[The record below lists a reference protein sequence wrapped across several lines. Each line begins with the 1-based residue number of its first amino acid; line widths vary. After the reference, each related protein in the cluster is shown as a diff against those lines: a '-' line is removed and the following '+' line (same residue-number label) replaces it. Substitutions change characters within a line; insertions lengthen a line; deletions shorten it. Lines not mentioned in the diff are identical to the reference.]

1 MPLVGNPLS
10 LLLGIFLPKLEP
22 KLSPEFQPP
31 SLFGACFL
39 QCYNSSCPMDI
50 LATLNPA
57 QREAVEAIE
66 GPVLILAGPGSG
78 KTRVITHRVAYL
90 VKLCGVSPHHVMAV
104 TFTNKAAREMRERLE
119 QLLGQALED
128 LTLGTFHAICAR
140 ILRRDG
146 KAIGLESSFV
156 IYDEDD
162 QLRLMKQVLEELNLD
177 PKQYAPQ
184 ALRSAVSAAKSRLI
198 SPENYAQRVSSYFE
212 EIVQR
217 VYQRY
222 QELLSR
228 GQAVDFDDLLMK
240 TVQLFRGHPK
250 ILTRYQ
256 SRYVHI
262 LVDEFQ
268 DTNIAQYELMKQLAG
283 KYRNLCVVGD
293 PDQSIYSWRFADLRN
308 ILSFEKDYPEA
319 KVVFLEQN
327 YRSTGTILEVA
338 SEVIS
343 ANILRKPKKLWTKN
357 EDGALVTVIESY
369 NADEEAQSVI
379 NEIEKLIVR
388 EQISLKD
395 CAVMY
400 RVNAQSRALEETFL
414 RYGVPYKL
422 VGGTRFYQR
431 QEVKDIIAYL
441 RVIRNPQD
449 NVSLTRIINVPGR
462 GIGQKT
468 VNTLQSWAKAHD
480 TSLFE
485 ALKQMSHNSIAGEAK
500 QSLPSRTIQ
509 ALAGFDALMDKL
521 TARSHELSLSGLVDE
536 ILEHTKYKEY
546 ILGKE
551 DGEERWENIMELRN
565 VASEYNELETGE
577 ALIAF
582 LEKVSLVSDIDE
594 LDEKADAVT
603 LITLHQAKGLEFPAV
618 FIVGL
623 EEGILPHRKSFDDPE
638 QMEEERRLCYVG
650 ITRAKRRLFLLR
662 SYRRSLFGGSTANL
676 PSRFLQ
682 DVSPHLISP
691 RGLWEE
697 SPIPIAS
704 AYSHPLP
711 QPFDNP
717 VLKVGDHVRHSKFGP
732 GIVMNCSP
740 TRDDQ
745 ELTVVFEEAGVK
757 KLLAS
762 LAPLEK
768 VEKDFDFS
776 S

>member
-1 MPLVGNPLS
+1 
-10 LLLGIFLPKLEP
+10 
-22 KLSPEFQPP
+22 
-31 SLFGACFL
+31 
-39 QCYNSSCPMDI
+39 MDI
-50 LATLNPA
+50 LTTLNPA
-57 QREAVEAIE
+57 QREAVESIK

-90 VKLCGVSPHHVMAV
+90 VRVCGVSPQHIMAV
-104 TFTNKAAREMRERLE
+104 TFTNKAAREMKERLG
-119 QLLGQALED
+119 QLLGQMAEA

-140 ILRRDG
+140 ILRHEG
-146 KAIGLESSFV
+146 GAVGLDSHFV
-156 IYDEDD
+156 IYDDDD
-162 QLRLMKQVLEELNLD
+162 QLRLMKQTMEELNLD
-177 PKQYAPQ
+177 AKQYIPQ
-184 ALRSAVSAAKSRLI
+184 AIRSAISAAKSRLV
-198 SPENYAQRVSSYFE
+198 SPENYGQWVGSYFE

-222 QELLSR
+222 EQLLR
-228 GQAVDFDDLLMK
+228 QGAAVDFDDLLMK
-240 TVQLFRGHPK
+240 TVQLFHDHPK
-250 ILTRYQ
+250 ILHRYQ
-256 SRYVHI
+256 SKHVHI

-308 ILSFEKDYPEA
+308 ILSFERDYPEA

-327 YRSTGTILEVA
+327 YRSTRTILEVA
-338 SEVIS
+338 SDVIS
-343 ANILRKPKKLWTKN
+343 TNVLRKPKKLWTEN
-357 EDGALVTVIESY
+357 EEGAPITVVESY
-369 NADEEAQSVI
+369 SAEEEAQSVV
-379 NEIEKLIVR
+379 NEIEKLIGQH
-388 EQISLKD
+388 QIFLKD

-431 QEVKDIIAYL
+431 QEIKDIIAYI
-441 RVIRNPQD
+441 RVIHNPQD
-449 NVSLTRIINVPGR
+449 NISLARIINVPGR

-468 VNTLQSWAKAHD
+468 ISMLQSWARDHD

-485 ALKQMSHNSIAGEAK
+485 ALRQVSRNATGGEVR
-500 QSLPSRTIQ
+500 QSLSARIVQ
-509 ALAGFDALMDKL
+509 ALAGFDALVIKL
-521 TARSHELSLSGLVDE
+521 TDRSREPSLSGLLDE
-536 ILEHTKYKEY
+536 ILERTGYRAY

-551 DGEERWENIMELRN
+551 DGEERWENVVELRS
-565 VASEYNELETGE
+565 VASEYD
-577 ALIAF
+577 ALASEDALTTF

-623 EEGILPHRKSFDDPE
+623 EEGMLPHRKSFDDPA

-650 ITRAKRRLFLLR
+650 ITRAKKHLYLLR
-662 SYRRSLFGGSTANL
+662 SYRRNLFGGSTANP
-676 PSRFLQ
+676 PSRFLR
-682 DVSPHLISP
+682 DISPHLISP
-691 RGLWEE
+691 RGLWED
-697 SPIPIAS
+697 SPTPVAS
-704 AYSHPLP
+704 LDFSQDLGPSVRHSSTLTL
-711 QPFDNP
+711 Q
-717 VLKVGDHVRHSKFGP
+717 VGDHVRHGRFGL

-745 ELTVVFEEAGVK
+745 ELTVVFEEFGVK

-768 VEKDFDFS
+768 IEKDFES
-776 S
+776 SL

>member
-1 MPLVGNPLS
+1 
-10 LLLGIFLPKLEP
+10 
-22 KLSPEFQPP
+22 
-31 SLFGACFL
+31 
-39 QCYNSSCPMDI
+39 MDI

-57 QREAVEAIE
+57 QREAVEAIK

-90 VKLCGVSPHHVMAV
+90 VKICGINPHNVMAV
-104 TFTNKAAREMRERLE
+104 TFTNKAAREMAERLE
-119 QLLGQALED
+119 QLLGQAVEA

-140 ILRRDG
+140 ILRREG

-162 QLRLMKQVLEELNLD
+162 QLRLMKQVLAELNLD

-184 ALRSAVSAAKSRLI
+184 ALRSAIGAAKSRLI
-198 SPENYAQRVSSYFE
+198 NSKDYAQRVSSYFE

-222 QELLSR
+222 QELLSQ
-228 GQAVDFDDLLMK
+228 GQAVDFDDLLIK
-240 TVQLFRGHPK
+240 TVQLFQDRPQ
-250 ILTRYQ
+250 ILSRYQ

-268 DTNIAQYELMKQLAG
+268 DTNIAQYELMKQLAA

-308 ILSFEKDYPEA
+308 ILSFEKDYSEA

-327 YRSTGTILEVA
+327 YRSTKTILEVA
-338 SEVIS
+338 SDVIS
-343 ANILRKPKKLWTKN
+343 ANVLRKPKKLWTKN

-369 NADEEAQSVI
+369 NAEEEAQSVV
-379 NEIEKLIVR
+379 NEIEKLVS
-388 EQISLKD
+388 QDQMSLKD

-422 VGGTRFYQR
+422 IGGTRFYQR
-431 QEVKDIIAYL
+431 QEVKDIVAYL
-441 RVIRNPQD
+441 RVIHNPQD
-449 NVSLTRIINVPGR
+449 NVSLTRIINVPAR
-462 GIGQKT
+462 AIGQKT
-468 VNTLQSWAKAHD
+468 ISMLQSWARDHSV
-480 TSLFE
+480 SLYE
-485 ALKQMSHNSIAGEAK
+485 ALKQICDNTIANEAK
-500 QSLPSRTIQ
+500 QSFPSRIMQ
-509 ALAGFDALMDKL
+509 ALVGFEALLSNL
-521 TARSHELSLSGLVDE
+521 TARSRELTLSGLLDE
-536 ILEHTKYKEY
+536 ILKHTGYKEY

-551 DGEERWENIMELRN
+551 DGEERWENIMELKN
-565 VASEYNELETGE
+565 VASEYNELTPEE
-577 ALIAF
+577 ALTAF
-582 LEKVSLVSDIDE
+582 LEKVSLVSDVDE

-638 QMEEERRLCYVG
+638 EMEEERRLCYVG
-650 ITRAKRRLFLLR
+650 ITRAKKRLYLLR
-662 SYRRSLFGGSTANL
+662 SYRRSLFGGSTANP

-682 DVSPHLISP
+682 DISPHLISP

-697 SPIPIAS
+697 SSTPVAS
-704 AYSHPLP
+704 PDYNLESQPSP
-711 QPFDNP
+711 RPFDTLM
-717 VLKVGDHVRHSKFGP
+717 LKVGDHVRHSKFGP

-745 ELTVVFEEAGVK
+745 ELTVVFEVFGVK

-768 VEKDFDFS
+768 IEKDFDFPS
-776 S
+776 

>member
-1 MPLVGNPLS
+1 
-10 LLLGIFLPKLEP
+10 
-22 KLSPEFQPP
+22 
-31 SLFGACFL
+31 
-39 QCYNSSCPMDI
+39 MDI

-57 QREAVEAIE
+57 QREAVEAIA

-90 VKLCGVSPHHVMAV
+90 VKLCGVSPHNIMAV
-104 TFTNKAAREMRERLE
+104 TFTNKAAREMSERLE
-119 QLLGQALED
+119 QLLGQAVEA

-140 ILRRDG
+140 ILRREG

-184 ALRSAVSAAKSRLI
+184 ALRSVISAAKSRLI
-198 SPENYAQRVSSYFE
+198 SPEDYAQRVSSYFE
-212 EIVQR
+212 EIALR

-222 QELLSR
+222 QELLNQ

-240 TVQLFRGHPK
+240 TVQLFQDHPQ
-250 ILTRYQ
+250 ILKRYQ
-256 SRYVHI
+256 SKYVHV

-268 DTNIAQYELMKQLAG
+268 DTNIVQYELMKQLAG

-327 YRSTGTILEVA
+327 YRSTKTILEVA
-338 SEVIS
+338 SDVIS
-343 ANILRKPKKLWTKN
+343 ANVLRKPKKLWTTN
-357 EDGALVTVIESY
+357 EDGAQVTVIESY
-369 NADEEAQSVI
+369 NAEEEAQSVV
-379 NEIEKLIVR
+379 NEIERLIGQ

-431 QEVKDIIAYL
+431 QEVRDVIAYL
-441 RVIRNPQD
+441 RLIHNPKD
-449 NVSLTRIINVPGR
+449 NVSLTRIVNVPGR

-468 VNTLQSWAKAHD
+468 ITTLQSWAKDHNV
-480 TSLFE
+480 SFYE
-485 ALKQMSHNSIAGEAK
+485 ALRQICDNVIASKAK
-500 QSLPSRTIQ
+500 QSLPLRTIQ
-509 ALAGFDALMDKL
+509 ALAGFDTLISKL
-521 TARSHELSLSGLVDE
+521 IAQRHELSLSGLVDE
-536 ILEHTKYKEY
+536 ILEHTGYREY

-551 DGEERWENIMELRN
+551 DGEERWENVTELKN
-565 VASEYNELETGE
+565 VAREYDELAPEE
-577 ALIAF
+577 ALTAF

-623 EEGILPHRKSFDDPE
+623 EEGILPHRKSFDAPE
-638 QMEEERRLCYVG
+638 EMEEERRLCYVG
-650 ITRAKRRLFLLR
+650 ITRAKKRLYLLR
-662 SYRRSLFGGSTANL
+662 SYHRSLFGGSTANP

-682 DVSPHLISP
+682 DISPHLISP

-697 SPIPIAS
+697 SRTTAAS
-704 AYSHPLP
+704 PASSWDSQPSPCPLST
-711 QPFDNP
+711 
-717 VLKVGDHVRHSKFGP
+717 LTLRVGDHVRHSKFGP

-745 ELTVVFEEAGVK
+745 ELTVVFEEFGVK

-768 VEKDFDFS
+768 IEKDFDS
-776 S
+776 SS

>member
-1 MPLVGNPLS
+1 
-10 LLLGIFLPKLEP
+10 
-22 KLSPEFQPP
+22 
-31 SLFGACFL
+31 
-39 QCYNSSCPMDI
+39 MDI

-57 QREAVEAIE
+57 QREAVEAIK

-90 VKLCGVSPHHVMAV
+90 VKTCGISPHHIMAV

-119 QLLGQALED
+119 GLLGQAIEA

-140 ILRRDG
+140 ILRREG
-146 KAIGLESSFV
+146 KAISLESSFV

-162 QLRLMKQVLEELNLD
+162 QLRLMKQVLEGLNLD
-177 PKQYAPQ
+177 PKQHAPQ
-184 ALRSAVSAAKSRLI
+184 ALRSAISAAKSRLI
-198 SPENYAQRVSSYFE
+198 SHEDYTERVSSYYE
-212 EIVQR
+212 EIVHR

-222 QELLSR
+222 QQLLSQA
-228 GQAVDFDDLLMK
+228 QAVDFDDLLLK
-240 TVQLFRGHPK
+240 TVQLFSDHPQ
-250 ILTRYQ
+250 ILARYQ

-327 YRSTGTILEVA
+327 YRSTKTILEVA
-338 SEVIS
+338 SDVIS
-343 ANILRKPKKLWTKN
+343 ANVLRKPKKLWTEN
-357 EDGALVTVIESY
+357 EHGTPVAVIESY
-369 NADEEAQSVI
+369 NAEEEAQSVVS
-379 NEIEKLIVR
+379 EIEKLVSQ

-414 RYGVPYKL
+414 RYGLLYKL

-441 RVIRNPQD
+441 RVIHNPQD
-449 NVSLTRIINVPGR
+449 NVSLLRIINVPAR

-468 VNTLQSWAKAHD
+468 VGALESWAKAHD

-485 ALKQMSHNSIAGEAK
+485 ALKQISHNAIDGDAEK
-500 QSLPSRTIQ
+500 SLPSRTIQ
-509 ALAGFDALMDKL
+509 ALAAFDALM
-521 TARSHELSLSGLVDE
+521 TEFSAQRHQLSLSGLVDK
-536 ILEHTKYKEY
+536 ILEHIGYRAYLQDKD
-546 ILGKE
+546 
-551 DGEERWENIMELRN
+551 DGEERWENIVELRN
-565 VASEYNELETGE
+565 VAGEYDELDTED
-577 ALIAF
+577 ALTAF

-623 EEGILPHRKSFDDPE
+623 EEGILPHRRSFDDPE
-638 QMEEERRLCYVG
+638 EMEEERRLCYVG
-650 ITRAKRRLFLLR
+650 ITRAKKRLYLLR
-662 SYRRSLFGGSTANL
+662 SYRRSLFGGSTANP

-682 DVSPHLISP
+682 DISPHLISP

-697 SPIPIAS
+697 SATPVAS
-704 AYSHPLP
+704 PDSNRPS
-711 QPFDNP
+711 QPSSRSSNTLT
-717 VLKVGDHVRHSKFGP
+717 LKVGDHVHHSKFGP
-732 GIVMNCSP
+732 GIVMTCSP

-745 ELTVVFEEAGVK
+745 EVTVAFEGAGIK

-768 VEKDFDFS
+768 IERDFNVS

>member
-1 MPLVGNPLS
+1 
-10 LLLGIFLPKLEP
+10 
-22 KLSPEFQPP
+22 
-31 SLFGACFL
+31 
-39 QCYNSSCPMDI
+39 MDI

-57 QREAVEAIE
+57 QRDAVEAIK

-90 VKLCGVSPHHVMAV
+90 VKHCGVSPHHIMAV

-119 QLLGQALED
+119 QLLGQAIEA

-140 ILRRDG
+140 ILRHEG

-184 ALRSAVSAAKSRLI
+184 ALRSAISSAKSRLI
-198 SPENYAQRVSSYFE
+198 SPKDYAQRVSSYFE
-212 EIVQR
+212 EIVHR

-222 QELLSR
+222 QELLNQA
-228 GQAVDFDDLLMK
+228 QAVDFDDLLMK
-240 TVQLFRGHPK
+240 TVQLFQDHPH

-268 DTNIAQYELMKQLAG
+268 DTNIAQYELMKQLAA

-327 YRSTGTILEVA
+327 YRSTKTILEVA
-338 SEVIS
+338 SDVIS
-343 ANILRKPKKLWTKN
+343 TNVLRKPKKLWTEN
-357 EDGALVTVIESY
+357 EDGAQVTVIESY
-369 NADEEAQSVI
+369 NAEEEAQSVVS
-379 NEIEKLIVR
+379 EIEKLVSQ
-388 EQISLKD
+388 EQIPLKD
-395 CAVMY
+395 SAVMY
-400 RVNAQSRALEETFL
+400 RVNAQSRVLEETFL
-414 RYGVPYKL
+414 RYGVPYRL

-431 QEVKDIIAYL
+431 QEIKDIIAYL
-441 RVIRNPQD
+441 RVIHNPQD
-449 NVSLTRIINVPGR
+449 NVSLLRIINVPGR

-468 VNTLQSWAKAHD
+468 ISTLQSWAKVHD
-480 TSLFE
+480 VSLFE
-485 ALKQMSHNSIAGEAK
+485 AVAQISQNAVANEAK
-500 QSLPSRTIQ
+500 QALSPHIIQ
-509 ALAGFDALMDKL
+509 ALAGFDALMASL
-521 TARSHELSLSGLVDE
+521 TAHSSEVGLSRLLDE
-536 ILEHTKYKEY
+536 ILECTRYREY
-546 ILGKE
+546 ILAKE
-551 DGEERWENIMELRN
+551 DGEEKWENIAELRN
-565 VASEYNELETGE
+565 VASEYDELTPTE
-577 ALIAF
+577 ALTSF

-594 LDEKADAVT
+594 LDERADAVT

-623 EEGILPHRKSFDDPE
+623 EEGILPHRRSFDDPQE
-638 QMEEERRLCYVG
+638 MEEERRLCYVG
-650 ITRAKRRLFLLR
+650 ITRAKKRLYLLR
-662 SYRRSLFGGSTANL
+662 SYRRNLFGGSTANP
-676 PSRFLQ
+676 PSRFLH
-682 DVSPHLISP
+682 DISPHLISP
-691 RGLWEE
+691 KGLCEE
-697 SPIPIAS
+697 SLTPIAS
-704 AYSHPLP
+704 RNFSRDF
-711 QPFDNP
+711 QPSPRP
-717 VLKVGDHVRHSKFGP
+717 VANLTLRVGDHVHHSKFGP

-740 TRDDQ
+740 TKDDQ
-745 ELTVVFEEAGVK
+745 ELTVAFAEAGVK

-768 VEKDFDFS
+768 IEKDFGFS
-776 S
+776 P

>member
-1 MPLVGNPLS
+1 
-10 LLLGIFLPKLEP
+10 
-22 KLSPEFQPP
+22 
-31 SLFGACFL
+31 
-39 QCYNSSCPMDI
+39 MDI

-78 KTRVITHRVAYL
+78 KTRVITHRIAYL
-90 VKLCGVSPHHVMAV
+90 IKSCGVSPHNIMAV
-104 TFTNKAAREMRERLE
+104 TFTNKAAREMKERLE
-119 QLLGQALED
+119 QLLGQAVEA
-128 LTLGTFHAICAR
+128 LTLGTFHATCAR
-140 ILRRDG
+140 ILRREG
-146 KAIGLESSFV
+146 KAIGLDSSFV
-156 IYDEDD
+156 IYDEED
-162 QLRLMKQVLEELNLD
+162 QLSLTKQAMEELNLD
-177 PKQYAPQ
+177 PKQYAPR
-184 ALRSAVSAAKSRLI
+184 ALRSAISAAKSRLVG
-198 SPENYAQRVSSYFE
+198 PKDYAQRVSSYFE
-212 EIVQR
+212 EIVHR
-217 VYQRY
+217 IYQLY
-222 QELLSR
+222 QELLSQGR
-228 GQAVDFDDLLMK
+228 AVDFDDLLMK
-240 TVQLFRGHPK
+240 TVQLFQDHPQ
-250 ILTRYQ
+250 ILSRYQ
-256 SRYVHI
+256 SKYVHI

-268 DTNIAQYELMKQLAG
+268 DTNIVQYMLMKHLAG

-327 YRSTGTILEVA
+327 YRSTKTILEVA
-338 SEVIS
+338 SGIIS
-343 ANILRKPKKLWTKN
+343 ANLQRKPKKLWTEN
-357 EDGALVTVIESY
+357 EDGSSVTIIESY
-369 NADEEAQSVI
+369 NAEEEAQSVV
-379 NEIEKLIVR
+379 NEIEKLVGQ

-414 RYGVPYKL
+414 RYGVPYRL

-431 QEVKDIIAYL
+431 REVKDIIAYL
-441 RVIRNPQD
+441 RLIHNPQD
-449 NVSLTRIINVPGR
+449 TVSLVRIINVPVR
-462 GIGQKT
+462 GIGQRT
-468 VNTLQSWAKAHD
+468 LSQLQSWAKAHD
-480 TSLFE
+480 SSLFE
-485 ALKQMSHNSIAGEAK
+485 ASKQVANEKILPQRIA
-500 QSLPSRTIQ
+500 Q
-509 ALAGFDALMDKL
+509 ALAGFDVVITELIAQS
-521 TARSHELSLSGLVDE
+521 RELSLSGLLDK
-536 ILEHTKYKEY
+536 ILERTRYREY
-546 ILGKE
+546 LLSKE
-551 DGEERWENIMELRN
+551 DGEDRWENVMELKN
-565 VASEYNELETGE
+565 VTSEYDELDPEE
-577 ALIAF
+577 ALAAF

-650 ITRAKRRLFLLR
+650 ITRAKKRLYLLR
-662 SYRRSLFGGSTANL
+662 SYRRSLFGGSTANP

-682 DVSPHLISP
+682 DISPHLISP

-697 SPIPIAS
+697 SPAPVAS
-704 AYSHPLP
+704 PDFNRDSRPSP
-711 QPFDNP
+711 QPLGTL

-732 GIVMNCSP
+732 GIVMNCFP

-745 ELTVVFEEAGVK
+745 ELTVAFEEAGVK

-768 VEKDFDFS
+768 IEKDFDFS

>member
-1 MPLVGNPLS
+1 
-10 LLLGIFLPKLEP
+10 
-22 KLSPEFQPP
+22 
-31 SLFGACFL
+31 
-39 QCYNSSCPMDI
+39 MDI

-57 QREAVEAIE
+57 QREAAEAIE

-90 VKLCGVSPHHVMAV
+90 IKSCGVSPHHIMAV
-104 TFTNKAAREMRERLE
+104 TFTNKAAREMKERLE
-119 QLLGQALED
+119 QLLGQAAEA

-140 ILRRDG
+140 ILRREG
-146 KAIGLESSFV
+146 KAIELDSSFV

-162 QLRLMKQVLEELNLD
+162 QLSLMKQALEELNLD

-184 ALRSAVSAAKSRLI
+184 ALRSAIGAAKSRLI
-198 SPENYAQRVSSYFE
+198 SPKDYAQRVSSYFE
-212 EIVQR
+212 EIVHR
-217 VYQRY
+217 IYQRY
-222 QELLSR
+222 QQLLSQSR
-228 GQAVDFDDLLMK
+228 AVDFDDLLMK
-240 TVQLFRGHPK
+240 TVQLFQDHPQ
-250 ILTRYQ
+250 ILSRYQ
-256 SRYVHI
+256 SKYVHI

-268 DTNIAQYELMKQLAG
+268 DTNIVQYMLMKHLAG
-283 KYRNLCVVGD
+283 QYRNLCVVGD

-327 YRSTGTILEVA
+327 YRSTKTILEVA
-338 SEVIS
+338 SDVIS
-343 ANILRKPKKLWTKN
+343 ANVLRKPKKLWTEN
-357 EDGALVTVIESY
+357 EDGASVTVIEGY
-369 NADEEAQSVI
+369 NAEEEAQSVV
-379 NEIEKLIVR
+379 NEIEKLTGQ

-431 QEVKDIIAYL
+431 REVKDIIAYL
-441 RVIRNPQD
+441 KLIHNPQD

-462 GIGQKT
+462 GIGQRT
-468 VNTLQSWAKAHD
+468 INTLQSWAKAHD

-485 ALKQMSHNSIAGEAK
+485 ALKQVSHNGIVGEAK
-500 QSLPSRTIQ
+500 QSLPSRIVQ
-509 ALAGFDALMDKL
+509 ALAGFDALMASL
-521 TARSHELSLSGLVDE
+521 TAQSHELSLSGLVNE
-536 ILEHTKYKEY
+536 ILGQTGYREY
-546 ILGKE
+546 ILDKE
-551 DGEERWENIMELRN
+551 GGEEKWENIMELKS
-565 VASEYNELETGE
+565 VASEYDELSSEE
-577 ALIAF
+577 ALTTF

-650 ITRAKRRLFLLR
+650 ITRAKKRLYLLR
-662 SYRRSLFGGSTANL
+662 SYRRSLFGGSTANP
-676 PSRFLQ
+676 PSRFLK
-682 DVSPHLISP
+682 DISPRLISP

-697 SPIPIAS
+697 SPTPVAS
-704 AYSHPLP
+704 PDFNRDS
-711 QPFDNP
+711 QPSP
-717 VLKVGDHVRHSKFGP
+717 RPSSTLTLKVGDHVRHSKFGP
-732 GIVMNCSP
+732 GIVMNCNP

-745 ELTVVFEEAGVK
+745 ELTVAFEEAGVK

-768 VEKDFDFS
+768 IEKDCDFS

>member
-1 MPLVGNPLS
+1 
-10 LLLGIFLPKLEP
+10 
-22 KLSPEFQPP
+22 
-31 SLFGACFL
+31 
-39 QCYNSSCPMDI
+39 MDI

-57 QREAVEAIE
+57 QKEAVEAIE

-90 VKLCGVSPHHVMAV
+90 VKLCGVGPHHIMAV

-119 QLLGQALED
+119 QLLGQAVEA

-162 QLRLMKQVLEELNLD
+162 QVRLMKQTLEELNLD
-177 PKQYAPQ
+177 VKQYAPQ
-184 ALRSAVSAAKSRLI
+184 ALRSTISAAKSHLT
-198 SPENYAQRVSSYFE
+198 SSEDYAEWVSSYFE
-212 EIVQR
+212 EIVHR

-222 QELLSR
+222 QQLL
-228 GQAVDFDDLLMK
+228 GQAQAVDFDDLLMK
-240 TVQLFRGHPK
+240 TVQLFRDHPQ

-338 SEVIS
+338 SDVIS
-343 ANILRKPKKLWTKN
+343 ANVLRKPKKLWTEN
-357 EDGALVTVIESY
+357 EEGAPVTLIESY
-369 NADEEAQSVI
+369 NAEEEAQCVV
-379 NEIEKLIVR
+379 NEIETLIGQ

-400 RVNAQSRALEETFL
+400 RVNAQSRALEETFM

-441 RVIRNPQD
+441 RVIHNPQD
-449 NVSLTRIINVPGR
+449 NVSLTRIINAPGR

-468 VNTLQSWAKAHD
+468 ISMLQSWAKTHD
-480 TSLFE
+480 ISILG
-485 ALKQMSHNSIAGEAK
+485 ALKQISQNVTAGEGR
-500 QSLPSRTIQ
+500 QSLSPRIVQ
-509 ALAGFDALMDKL
+509 ALVGFDALMAEVTDQS
-521 TARSHELSLSGLVDE
+521 RELSLSGLLDE
-536 ILEHTKYKEY
+536 ILERTGYRAY
-546 ILGKE
+546 IVGKE
-551 DGEERWENIMELRN
+551 GGEERWENVLELRS
-565 VASEYNELETGE
+565 VASEYNELAPEE
-577 ALIAF
+577 ALTAF

-603 LITLHQAKGLEFPAV
+603 LITLHQAKGLEFPVV

-623 EEGILPHRKSFDDPE
+623 EEGILPHRRSFDDPE

-650 ITRAKRRLFLLR
+650 ITRAKKRLYLLR
-662 SYRRSLFGGSTANL
+662 SYRRNLFGGSTSNP

-682 DVSPHLISP
+682 DISPRLITP
-691 RGLWEE
+691 RGLWEDSATPVG
-697 SPIPIAS
+697 SPALS
-704 AYSHPLP
+704 GNL
-711 QPFDNP
+711 QPSRRP
-717 VLKVGDHVRHSKFGP
+717 SSTPALKVGDHVHHSKFGP

-745 ELTVVFEEAGVK
+745 EVTVVFEGAGVK

-762 LAPLEK
+762 LAPLDK
-768 VEKDFDFS
+768 IEKDLDFAA
-776 S
+776 

>member
-1 MPLVGNPLS
+1 
-10 LLLGIFLPKLEP
+10 
-22 KLSPEFQPP
+22 
-31 SLFGACFL
+31 
-39 QCYNSSCPMDI
+39 MDI
-50 LATLNPA
+50 LATLNPT
-57 QREAVEAIE
+57 QREAVEAIK

-90 VKLCGVSPHHVMAV
+90 VKLCGVSPHNIMAV

-119 QLLGQALED
+119 QLLGQAAEALS
-128 LTLGTFHAICAR
+128 LGTFHAICAR

-146 KAIGLESSFV
+146 KAIGLDSSFV

-162 QLRLMKQVLEELNLD
+162 QLSLMKQALEELNLD

-184 ALRSAVSAAKSRLI
+184 VLRSAIGAAKSRLI
-198 SPENYAQRVSSYFE
+198 SPEDYAQRVSSYFE
-212 EIVQR
+212 EIVHR

-222 QELLSR
+222 QQLLNQSR
-228 GQAVDFDDLLMK
+228 AVDFDDLLMK
-240 TVQLFRGHPK
+240 TVQLFQVHPQ
-250 ILTRYQ
+250 ILNRYQ
-256 SRYVHI
+256 SKYVHI

-268 DTNIAQYELMKQLAG
+268 DTNIVQYMLMKHLAG

-327 YRSTGTILEVA
+327 YRSTKTILEVA
-338 SEVIS
+338 SDVIS
-343 ANILRKPKKLWTKN
+343 ANVQRKPKKLWTEN
-357 EDGALVTVIESY
+357 EDGASVTVIEGY
-369 NADEEAQSVI
+369 NAEEEAQSVV
-379 NEIEKLIVR
+379 NEIEKLIGQ

-441 RVIRNPQD
+441 RVIHNPQD

-468 VNTLQSWAKAHD
+468 INTLQSWAKAHN

-485 ALKQMSHNSIAGEAK
+485 ALNQVSHNVIAGEAK
-500 QSLPSRTIQ
+500 QSLPSRIVQ
-509 ALAGFDALMDKL
+509 ALAGFDALMAKL
-521 TARSHELSLSGLVDE
+521 IAQSHELSLSGLLDE
-536 ILEHTKYKEY
+536 ILEHTGYREY
-546 ILGKE
+546 ILDKE

-565 VASEYNELETGE
+565 VASEYNELAPEE
-577 ALIAF
+577 ALATF
-582 LEKVSLVSDIDE
+582 LEKVSLVSDIDD
-594 LDEKADAVT
+594 LNEKADAVT
-603 LITLHQAKGLEFPAV
+603 LITLHQAKGLEFSAV

-650 ITRAKRRLFLLR
+650 ITRAKKRLYLLR
-662 SYRRSLFGGSTANL
+662 SYRRSLFGSSTANP
-676 PSRFLQ
+676 PSRLLQ
-682 DVSPHLISP
+682 DISPHLISP

-697 SPIPIAS
+697 SPTPVVS
-704 AYSHPLP
+704 PDFNRDS
-711 QPFDNP
+711 QPSLRP
-717 VLKVGDHVRHSKFGP
+717 SSTPALRVGDHVRHSKFGP
-732 GIVMNCSP
+732 GIVMNCNP
-740 TRDDQ
+740 TKDDQ
-745 ELTVVFEEAGVK
+745 ELTVAFEEAGVK

-768 VEKDFDFS
+768 IEKDLDFPA
-776 S
+776 

>member
-1 MPLVGNPLS
+1 
-10 LLLGIFLPKLEP
+10 
-22 KLSPEFQPP
+22 
-31 SLFGACFL
+31 
-39 QCYNSSCPMDI
+39 MDI

-57 QREAVEAIE
+57 QREAVEAIK

-90 VKLCGVSPHHVMAV
+90 VKLCGVSPHHIMAV

-119 QLLGQALED
+119 QLLGQALEA

-162 QLRLMKQVLEELNLD
+162 QLRLIKQTLEELNLD

-198 SPENYAQRVSSYFE
+198 SPEDYAQWVSSYFE
-212 EIVQR
+212 EIVHR
-217 VYQRY
+217 AYQRY
-222 QELLSR
+222 QQLLSQ

-240 TVQLFRGHPK
+240 TVQLFRSHPK
-250 ILTRYQ
+250 IITRYQ

-327 YRSTGTILEVA
+327 YRSTKTILEVA
-338 SEVIS
+338 SDVIS
-343 ANILRKPKKLWTKN
+343 ANVLRKPKKLWTEN
-357 EDGALVTVIESY
+357 EDGAPATIIESY
-369 NADEEAQSVI
+369 NADEEAQSVV
-379 NEIEKLIVR
+379 NEIEKLIGQ

-449 NVSLTRIINVPGR
+449 NVSLTRIINIPGR

-468 VNTLQSWAKAHD
+468 VNALQSWAKAHD
-480 TSLFE
+480 TFLFE
-485 ALKQMSHNSIAGEAK
+485 ALKQVSHNAIAGEAK
-500 QSLPSRTIQ
+500 QSLPSRNIQ
-509 ALAGFDALMDKL
+509 ALAGFDVLMDKL
-521 TARSHELSLSGLVDE
+521 TARSRELSLSGLVDE

-546 ILGKE
+546 ILDKE

-577 ALIAF
+577 ALTAF
-582 LEKVSLVSDIDE
+582 LEKVSLVSDVDE

-650 ITRAKRRLFLLR
+650 ITRAKRRLYLLR
-662 SYRRSLFGGSTANL
+662 SYRRSLFGGSTANP

-682 DVSPHLISP
+682 DISPHLISP

-697 SPIPIAS
+697 SPISVAS
-704 AYSHPLP
+704 AYS
-711 QPFDNP
+711 QPSP
-717 VLKVGDHVRHSKFGP
+717 RPSSVLTLKVGDHVHHSKFGP